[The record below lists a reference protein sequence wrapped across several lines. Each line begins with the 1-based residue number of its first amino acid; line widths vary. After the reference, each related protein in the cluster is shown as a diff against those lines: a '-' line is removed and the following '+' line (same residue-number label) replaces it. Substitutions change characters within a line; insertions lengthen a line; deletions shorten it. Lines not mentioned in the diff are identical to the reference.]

1 MFNVG
6 DSIAYPMHGAGI
18 IASIEEKVV
27 LGEKHSYYSVELLG
41 SKMTVLVPV
50 DNSDKVGVRSVIGVD
65 EIAKVIEVLEA
76 ESEPMP
82 NNWNRRYRDNTDK
95 LKSGDIYTV
104 AGVVRNLVRSDR
116 SKKLSTGEKKLLGTA
131 KQILESELMLAGG
144 YSIEEADELVESHI

>member
-18 IASIEEKVV
+18 ISSIEEKEV

-50 DNSDKVGVRSVIGVD
+50 DNSDRVGVRSVICVD
-65 EIAKVIEVLEA
+65 DISKVIEVLEA
-76 ESEPMP
+76 ESDPMP
-82 NNWNRRYRDNTDK
+82 NNWNRRYRDNTEK
-95 LKSGDIYTV
+95 LKTGDIYAV

-116 SKKLSTGEKKLLGTA
+116 TKKLSTGEKKLLGTA

-144 YSIEEADELVESHI
+144 YSIEQADELVESHI

>member
-18 IASIEEKVV
+18 ISSIEEKEV
-27 LGEKHSYYSVELLG
+27 LGEKHSYYSVNLLG

-50 DNSDKVGVRSVIGVD
+50 DNSDKVGVRSVISVD
-65 EIAKVIEVLEA
+65 DIAKVIEVLEA

-82 NNWNRRYRDNTDK
+82 NNWNRRYRDNTEK
-95 LKSGDIYTV
+95 LKTGDIYAV
-104 AGVVRNLVRSDR
+104 AAVVRNLVRSDR
-116 SKKLSTGEKKLLGTA
+116 TKKLSTGEKKLLGTA

-144 YSIEEADELVESHI
+144 YTVDQADELVESHI